1 MTETFLAA
9 GSDHTSDMEGVQT
22 QFDAAVRST
31 CAKADLSVSSQIKR
45 AFISLTV
52 IPLSLVFLCSLIA
65 VLMAG
70 DQVTDLSS
78 EKMTEMT
85 VDGLRDLAVM
95 SSEVSNSPPPAS
107 SCHHYSPVRVR

>member
-1 MTETFLAA
+1 VTETFLAA
-9 GSDHTSDMEGVQT
+9 GSDLTSDMEGVQT

-95 SSEVSNSPPPAS
+95 SSEVSNSPLPAS